1 MLQLADVILD
11 TPRWSGGSTSFEAA
25 AAGKVIVTLP
35 GEFMRGRFTM
45 GLYRY
50 MGLDDLVADSPRAY
64 VELAVRLGTD
74 GTERARQEARLRE
87 RSHRL
92 FNNFETIDT
101 HQQFFKQVCPSV
113 A

>member
-1 MLQLADVILD
+1 
-11 TPRWSGGSTSFEAA
+11 
-25 AAGKVIVTLP
+25 
-35 GEFMRGRFTM
+35 M
-45 GLYRY
+45 GLYRHL
-50 MGLDDLVADSPRAY
+50 GLDDLVANSHRAY

-113 A
+113 ACGLG